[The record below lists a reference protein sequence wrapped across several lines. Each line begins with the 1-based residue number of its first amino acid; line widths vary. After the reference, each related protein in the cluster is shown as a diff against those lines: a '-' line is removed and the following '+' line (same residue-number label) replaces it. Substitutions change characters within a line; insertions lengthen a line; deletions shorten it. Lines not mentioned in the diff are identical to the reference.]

1 MIKYFCKNCNINVE
15 SSECS
20 VCGARTEVESKLYW
34 CSTCNIPVY
43 DEVCPICGCKG
54 EYFTSDARP
63 VFPEERLLI
72 EIMLGKPFC
81 FIEDS
86 VWNGSGNRYYVNG
99 KKIPFSVT
107 NLKNYDPDAIR
118 EKLDELK
125 GQNTREQTSISE
137 YSLKSRAIKII
148 AHPNP
153 RRLHLQFRFSLI
165 WTQLKNSSQQRDT
178 PFLGATYSIK
188 LSAISYITATT
199 IFLK

>member
-34 CSTCNIPVY
+34 CSTCNIPIY

-81 FIEDS
+81 LQLLKLAKSKF
-86 VWNGSGNRYYVNG
+86 G
-99 KKIPFSVT
+99 KKLHI
-107 NLKNYDPDAIR
+107 LKIAR
-118 EKLDELK
+118 E
-125 GQNTREQTSISE
+125 N
-137 YSLKSRAIKII
+137 
-148 AHPNP
+148 
-153 RRLHLQFRFSLI
+153 
-165 WTQLKNSSQQRDT
+165 
-178 PFLGATYSIK
+178 
-188 LSAISYITATT
+188 
-199 IFLK
+199 

>member
-34 CSTCNIPVY
+34 CSTCNLPVY
-43 DEVCPICGCKG
+43 DEVCPICGCKA

-86 VWNGSGNRYYVNG
+86 VWNGSDNIYYTNG
-99 KKIPFSVT
+99 KKILLSVT
-107 NLKNYDPDAIR
+107 NLKNLIR
-118 EKLDELK
+118 LLFEK
-125 GQNTREQTSISE
+125 
-137 YSLKSRAIKII
+137 SLMNST
-148 AHPNP
+148 
-153 RRLHLQFRFSLI
+153 RRLLAANASPETSTPTVSRNAR
-165 WTQLKNSSQQRDT
+165 KNAHR
-178 PFLGATYSIK
+178 
-188 LSAISYITATT
+188 
-199 IFLK
+199 